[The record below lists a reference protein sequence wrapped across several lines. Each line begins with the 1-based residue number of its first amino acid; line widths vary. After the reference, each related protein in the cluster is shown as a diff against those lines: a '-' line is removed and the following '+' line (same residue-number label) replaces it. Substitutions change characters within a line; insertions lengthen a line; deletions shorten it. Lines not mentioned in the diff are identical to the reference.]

1 MSRVNP
7 FIYLYIGVALL
18 VCERGGILGMSPL
31 PPPPPCLSTLPSP
44 ISWKTITSL
53 CVGTCRCWFH
63 SSFPSF
69 FHFISSSFP
78 QFHHCCSSPKLAS
91 SIIIINQTITKQYC
105 WGTTAMMKL
114 RKWRSGRFI
123 KQNKNSEHATHF
135 LADFSFGFAP
145 LTLSNV
151 IGMAIAK
158 SIVASTVMALWLW
171 FHQKYPSHL
180 EAQ

>member
-1 MSRVNP
+1 M
-7 FIYLYIGVALL
+7 L
-18 VCERGGILGMSPL
+18 VCERGRILGMSPL
-31 PPPPPCLSTLPSP
+31 PPPPPPACPPCHSP

-69 FHFISSSFP
+69 FHFISSPFP
-78 QFHHCCSSPKLAS
+78 QFHHCCGSPKLTS
-91 SIIIINQTITKQYC
+91 SIIVINQTITKQYC
-105 WGTTAMMKL
+105 WGTTAIMKM

-135 LADFSFGFAP
+135 SADFSFGFVP
-145 LTLSNV
+145 LTLSNL

-158 SIVASTVMALWLW
+158 SIVASIVNTSWLW
-171 FHQKYPSHL
+171 FHQKYPSHTGG
-180 EAQ
+180 Q

>member
-7 FIYLYIGVALL
+7 FIYLELCLSVMW
-18 VCERGGILGMSPL
+18 ERGNIRHVTSPH
-31 PPPPPCLSTLPSP
+31 PPPPACPPCHSP

-78 QFHHCCSSPKLAS
+78 QFHHCCGSSG
-91 SIIIINQTITKQYC
+91 IIIINQTITKQYC